1 MALSTNIPIAIM
13 NPARE
18 VRFSPTPKKDMMSSV
33 PPMEKISDEPISTPA
48 RKPITSIII
57 TITIRIDSIRLMMN
71 PLLAS
76 LAISFSRYRL
86 CNSRPTG
93 MSGNNSLSLFF
104 TFSPV
109 CTTSRCG
116 SVDTPIPMA
125 RLPFTCIMLDGGS
138 IYPFSITAMSL
149 SFTCPAFVVITW
161 LRMSSTVVY
170 IPLAVTRNCCSPAR
184 ISPVLIIWFCDCS
197 RLASCFG
204 SIPMPTNLLVEI

>member
-1 MALSTNIPIAIM
+1 M

-125 RLPFTCIMLDGGS
+125 RLPFTCMMLDGGS
-138 IYPFSITAMSL
+138 IYPFSITAMSP

-184 ISPVLIIWFCDCS
+184 ISPVLIIWVCDCS

-204 SIPMPTNLLVEI
+204 SIPMPTNLLVET